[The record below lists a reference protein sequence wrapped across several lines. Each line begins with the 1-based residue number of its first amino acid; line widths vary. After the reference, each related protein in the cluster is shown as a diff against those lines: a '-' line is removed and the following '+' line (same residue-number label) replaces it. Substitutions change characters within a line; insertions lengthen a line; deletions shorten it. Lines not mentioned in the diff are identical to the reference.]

1 MSWTAIRVSLS
12 LVCGLLAA
20 LVLYIIAPPAQYPI
34 SGVILPMHP
43 STADVE
49 AKQVKLFT
57 AHQIP
62 SALYRT
68 QGHLSVV
75 WHSKHSSEKKERHFL
90 KQATKMAAA
99 SGANAIILSVLGH
112 TGEGVQTRWASYRL
126 EGEAVY
132 LPQLKN
138 LESEET
144 P

>member
-20 LVLYIIAPPAQYPI
+20 LVLYIIAPPAKYPI
-34 SGVILPMHP
+34 SGIVLPWHVP
-43 STADVE
+43 TAEVN
-49 AKQVKLFT
+49 AKHVKLFT
-57 AHQIP
+57 THQVP
-62 SALYRT
+62 SALYRK

-75 WHSKHSSEKKERHFL
+75 WHSKHASEKKERHFL
-90 KQATKMAAA
+90 KQATKMAAK
-99 SGANAIILSVLGH
+99 SGANAIILSILGH

-132 LPQLKN
+132 LPQLKH